1 MFLGIGS
8 MEVSK
13 DHIVGFLI
21 RTTTDAHTLLLSAYR
36 KLTEV
41 IPPNGQMRVLL
52 ICLTNGIKGGND
64 LFQRV
69 SYQKSYV

>member
-21 RTTTDAHTLLLSAYR
+21 CTATDAHTLLLSAYR

-41 IPPNGQMRVLL
+41 IPPNGQVRVLL
-52 ICLTNGIKGGND
+52 ICLTHGIKGGND
-64 LFQRV
+64 LFQRI